1 MVKTW
6 IIYECMGNSTRHK
19 VRNTAIFIMVVSCI
33 VFSCLRVDTSWA
45 SIAGLTT
52 IMKIDVRL
60 WTILT
65 GPASR
70 NAEGLNYRWHS
81 CVFTPFWDQFQSSC
95 SYIKTFCCSPG
106 PLIHL
111 EKYAAEDCFKI
122 VCSCKMRAVA
132 DYITLA
138 SFDST
143 WLLTLLQRIGF
154 GMFYYNI
161 CPCRVTVYVWLTE
174 V

>member
-1 MVKTW
+1 MLCERLGHSFRGAFHIPQCTLMRLQSKPPPFLPLASVMT
-6 IIYECMGNSTRHK
+6 
-19 VRNTAIFIMVVSCI
+19 
-33 VFSCLRVDTSWA
+33 VFS
-45 SIAGLTT
+45 
-52 IMKIDVRL
+52 
-60 WTILT
+60 TILT
-65 GPASR
+65 RPASR
-70 NAEGLNYRWHS
+70 NANGLNYRWHS
-81 CVFTPFWDQFQSSC
+81 CMFTPFWDQFQSPC

-106 PLIHL
+106 PLNSL
-111 EKYAAEDCFKI
+111 GKYEAEDCFKI

-143 WLLTLLQRIGF
+143 WLLTSLQRSEFSI
-154 GMFYYNI
+154 FYYNI